1 MKVLP
6 GRATNCEEEGKAV
19 MADGERKGLVWSI
32 KKSLLMLTADELFQL
47 AQSVGPVPGKDSSK
61 LQVGEEESCFEYI
74 LAFMNSDTLVESEDS
89 GMAVLLELNDT
100 VNNVIQIRYAQ
111 PKTGA
116 GEDVHHIG
124 QPETVTDNLTTDNVT
139 ACGSNTNPSHTAAVS
154 VDTPSP
160 ITNPSF
166 THTDVKTTRN
176 TDTELQRMLS
186 SYAELSNKVLQYINN
201 PTSSPTLTPAPVQST
216 LQHNNTHTPEQHPH
230 GKYDRVV
237 PLRDLSLLRREFK
250 IQGGQIGDQSSDL
263 SYNSIC
269 RQIDEGVKERF
280 SETEILRAV
289 LRVIKFRKL

>member
-1 MKVLP
+1 MEPDQKLRVKVLP

-116 GEDVHHIG
+116 GEDVHHIMSTSSVLSESITVG

-139 ACGSNTNPSHTAAVS
+139 ACGSNTNPSHTAVVS
-154 VDTPSP
+154 VATPSP
-160 ITNPSF
+160 ITNP
-166 THTDVKTTRN
+166 
-176 TDTELQRMLS
+176 
-186 SYAELSNKVLQYINN
+186 
-201 PTSSPTLTPAPVQST
+201 
-216 LQHNNTHTPEQHPH
+216 
-230 GKYDRVV
+230 
-237 PLRDLSLLRREFK
+237 
-250 IQGGQIGDQSSDL
+250 
-263 SYNSIC
+263 
-269 RQIDEGVKERF
+269 
-280 SETEILRAV
+280 
-289 LRVIKFRKL
+289 